1 MYGVFAVDLELSK
14 NKIIQI
20 GFYKVSARGKI
31 TELCINVKPHRG
43 FKIDPFV
50 SELTKITQQDL
61 DSGVSLKDAMNI
73 IRKAGVCDC
82 TGITWGKDFATIA
95 GHCQTYG
102 VDNPFLK
109 ADTLVDGQRVVQAL
123 LGLRDQPALSTM
135 LEKAPKD
142 VQKRYNAGAHNALV
156 DACATYWVFRGLV

>member
-1 MYGVFAVDLELSK
+1 MYGVFAVDLELSR

-50 SELTKITQQDL
+50 SELTKITQQEL

-82 TGITWGKDFATIA
+82 TGIAWGKDFVTIA
-95 GHCQTYG
+95 KECAEQKI
-102 VDNPFLK
+102 DNPFDK
-109 ADTLVDGQRVVQAL
+109 ADALVNIQAVVQAIM
-123 LGLRDQPALSTM
+123 GLKQTPALETFVVNT
-135 LEKAPKD
+135 PKE
-142 VQKRYNAGAHNALV
+142 VKIRYKNRAHNALV
-156 DACATYWVFRGLV
+156 DACATYWVFRGL